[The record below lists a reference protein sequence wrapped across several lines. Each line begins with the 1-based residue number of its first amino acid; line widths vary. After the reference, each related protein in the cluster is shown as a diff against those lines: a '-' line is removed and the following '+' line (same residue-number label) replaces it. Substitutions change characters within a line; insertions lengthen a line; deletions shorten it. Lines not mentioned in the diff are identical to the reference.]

1 MSDPCI
7 KKEVISMMQKNIN
20 AINNRLDKHSEKMDS
35 MHDDNVALETH
46 TAVLQTLIQE
56 QKIFNQK
63 MFDTLD
69 NNQDK
74 QNTTVEKLFNSIE
87 QNQKEQNSINRNIEH
102 TLVGISDKLEDLTT
116 GQVET
121 SNKISKMSDEYE
133 TRFARTEQK
142 IDFIDDKSK
151 VDIMP
156 FLTGKILPVAFG
168 SGAIYGMIELFKY
181 FAK

>member
-1 MSDPCI
+1 MSEPCI
-7 KKEVISMMQKNIN
+7 KKEVINMMQKDIDT
-20 AINNRLDKHSEKMDS
+20 INNRLDRHSEKMDI

-69 NNQDK
+69 VNQDK
-74 QNTTVEKLFNSIE
+74 QNATVEKLFSSIE
-87 QNQKEQNSINRNIEH
+87 HNQKEQNSINRNIEH

-116 GQVET
+116 GQLET
-121 SNKISKMSDEYE
+121 NNKISKMSDEYE
-133 TRFARTEQK
+133 SRFAQAEQK
-142 IDFIDDKSK
+142 IESIDEKSK

-168 SGAIYGMIELFKY
+168 SGAIYGIVELFKY